1 MEFLDSPVEGGL
13 PSVSLTQEPQFT
25 PLGLAGEVE
34 LPEQPTIDDDIA
46 KETAV
51 TSHPMDSQGIPP
63 SSSSVSSKAPAS
75 MDAHVSQGSAD
86 LPASVVTL
94 ETKGNET
101 SIAGRGYGG
110 PMMQQKQGETTQ
122 MVAIIPT
129 QVRLK
134 GLDR

>member
-1 MEFLDSPVEGGL
+1 MESLDSPVEGGL

-34 LPEQPTIDDDIA
+34 LPEQPTVDDDIA

-51 TSHPMDSQGIPP
+51 TSHPTDPQGIPP

-75 MDAHVSQGSAD
+75 MEAHVSQGSAD
-86 LPASVVTL
+86 FPASVVTL
-94 ETKGNET
+94 KGNET

-110 PMMQQKQGETTQ
+110 PMVQQKQGETTQ

-134 GLDR
+134 ALDE